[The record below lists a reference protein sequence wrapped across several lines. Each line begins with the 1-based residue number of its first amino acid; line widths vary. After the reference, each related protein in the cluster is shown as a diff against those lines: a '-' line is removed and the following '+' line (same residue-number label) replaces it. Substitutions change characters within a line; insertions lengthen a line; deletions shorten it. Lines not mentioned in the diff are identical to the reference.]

1 MDQDDH
7 RAGRLVHDL
16 LDQVERVLGALA
28 EPDERDVGSLP
39 RGHRADVLDLDLA
52 RDHLVPEGGDDRRDE
67 RQAILALVGD
77 QHAQMLGLAVTHR
90 CLRRE
95 STPTGGTRP
104 HDSSGVPVLGLGRPA
119 LTPGGRSL
127 PAPTLGRRGA

>member
-7 RAGRLVHDL
+7 RAGGLLDDL

-39 RGHRADVLDLDLA
+39 GGHRADVFDLDLA
-52 RDHLVPEGGDDRRDE
+52 RDHLVPERSDDRRDE

-77 QHAQMLGLAVTHR
+77 QHAQMLGVEVLIRA
-90 CLRRE
+90 
-95 STPTGGTRP
+95 P
-104 HDSSGVPVLGLGRPA
+104 SGFH
-119 LTPGGRSL
+119 S
-127 PAPTLGRRGA
+127 